1 MNGESCAV
9 WERDKKEKRRKR
21 RFRLRT
27 ALAVLACRGCSALLQ
42 KLGRGGSSLPGL
54 LALALDREILGE
66 LAQGVEVTAVTG
78 TNGKTT
84 TCGMIS
90 QIFQKAKIRH
100 LSNASGANLIQGIVT
115 AFALNSSLSG
125 GCRYSRAVI
134 ECDEGTL
141 RQVAGALKIRCLV
154 VTNLFRD
161 QEDRFGDP
169 ADTAGLLREGIR
181 QIPGAL
187 LCLNADCP
195 LTSSLAEGL
204 PNPVVWFGVEDQGP
218 GEAVQDQPEELRCSY
233 CGSRYEYSRKTYGCL
248 GDFYCPECGHS
259 RMEPETAV
267 TRVLNTGRDASEF
280 LLRLEKKE
288 WRAQV
293 NLSGYENLYNAAAA
307 AAAAGTAGI
316 SPENRIQALAEY
328 SCCFGRGEEAEIGWS
343 RVRMFLTKNPVGF
356 NLAIRWIL
364 GEEQECNLVFLLND
378 RPADGKDISW
388 IRKTDLEALAREQQR
403 FPRLLVSGLRRKE
416 MAERLREAG
425 FEQGKVEEIQDLRVL
440 LETVGAQGTPAVLL
454 ANYTALYELRRRM

>member
-1 MNGESCAV
+1 M
-9 WERDKKEKRRKR
+9 
-21 RFRLRT
+21 
-27 ALAVLACRGCSALLQ
+27 
-42 KLGRGGSSLPGL
+42 
-54 LALALDREILGE
+54 
-66 LAQGVEVTAVTG
+66 
-78 TNGKTT
+78 
-84 TCGMIS
+84 
-90 QIFQKAKIRH
+90 
-100 LSNASGANLIQGIVT
+100 
-115 AFALNSSLSG
+115 
-125 GCRYSRAVI
+125 
-134 ECDEGTL
+134 
-141 RQVAGALKIRCLV
+141 
-154 VTNLFRD
+154 
-161 QEDRFGDP
+161 
-169 ADTAGLLREGIR
+169 
-181 QIPGAL
+181 
-187 LCLNADCP
+187 
-195 LTSSLAEGL
+195 
-204 PNPVVWFGVEDQGP
+204 
-218 GEAVQDQPEELRCSY
+218 
-233 CGSRYEYSRKTYGCL
+233 
-248 GDFYCPECGHS
+248 
-259 RMEPETAV
+259 
-267 TRVLNTGRDASEF
+267 RV
-280 LLRLEKKE
+280 
-288 WRAQV
+288 QV

-316 SPENRIQALAEY
+316 SPENRIQALTEY